1 MFSFDEELHRE
12 LQREGRRAPV
22 YHVGRGGAGNVFAE
36 SKSER
41 QRKESMSDGDS
52 ERSVGS
58 EGSDRSGAEVATR
71 WVKGV
76 VRRVM

>member
-1 MFSFDEELHRE
+1 MFSFDEELTRE

-22 YHVGRGGAGNVFAE
+22 YHVGRGGAGNVFSD
-36 SKSER
+36 SKSS

-52 ERSVGS
+52 ERSVA
-58 EGSDRSGAEVATR
+58 SDRSGESGAEVATR

-76 VRRVM
+76 VRRVI